1 MVAVFAKRWKG
12 WERALPERVASAC
25 PRRVGAA
32 VLLLWMLACSLPGL
46 ARRNDRTAIPAKPS
60 FQIDL
65 ASAGYLGLSRGA
77 RLSGAVNVS
86 LNFLDAR
93 HVLLTFNPKRLF
105 TRLPECPPSHDDRLM
120 HVAVLEVPGGKVVRQ
135 ADWYLHDAR
144 RYLWELGPGR
154 ILLRR
159 LNRLYEVN
167 ADLEE
172 KLVLDSPQE
181 LLWVSVTPG
190 GKQIITETSV
200 AAASKDSPPKSKV
213 RARLTF
219 LDSRSMAV
227 QRVIESQGAINLQA
241 TESGFSD
248 VRNYGGVWLVRFGPA
263 VRDRVNIT
271 RVKARRPPNIL
282 YSSANTML
290 VGRCSLSGNDY
301 IVSAFT
307 VTGTHLWKQRWSEC
321 RYTPT
326 VAVNEDGSR
335 FAASSLTVLSDS
347 APAPAS
353 ESRPGEDGLEQ
364 TVQVFDTAGGASV
377 LSVRVAPPI
386 LDGVNYALS
395 PDGGQ
400 LAVLQETTL
409 SIYALREMSADE
421 RTKYLAI
428 KDDTPGLFV
437 PPPRANGDSAV
448 ETIEISA
455 ADASGV
461 PDAATPV
468 STPAPAAAN
477 LAKIPA
483 NSIPGPGP
491 SGSPAPVA
499 SAAPLAEGSANSNPP
514 ALTFRTGT
522 QVVALDV
529 VVTDSRGHVVKGL
542 QQSDFSVGE
551 DGKPQVLRH
560 FREYSP
566 EQAPT
571 PPPPPAQAEA
581 EAAKLPPNIF
591 SNYKQPSEPGSVTVV
606 LLDLLNT
613 PMADQAYAQGQLI
626 KFLKTKPQ
634 DAQFALCTLSNKLQ
648 MIQGFTRDERILL
661 ASAHGKKA
669 SFRNKSVLDSDAA
682 PISIEAGRATAKFL
696 PNLDFFV
703 QAIELQQS
711 EARVVDAD
719 RRMMVTVD
727 AFAQLARYLSGI
739 PGRKNLVWLSG
750 SFTLGISPDT
760 SGQDPFIQAR
770 NYGENVKR
778 VSNLFAEAH
787 VAVYPVDVRGLMTDP
802 LFSATSNDTL
812 APISM
817 QGSTPTAPAGRGGSG
832 DFPGAK
838 RNASNAV
845 PIAAMQASADQF
857 GLAQMGEHATMDK
870 LASETGGRA
879 FYNTNGIAKAIDAAN
894 EEGANY
900 YALSYTPANKNYDG
914 AFRKVKVSLAG
925 KKYHLAYRSGYYAV
939 DPHAMARPEK
949 DLASSLAMAAMQQG
963 SPQSRQIVF
972 GAKVVPLGQPRMV
985 RDAPALTAKAAK
997 KKRKGEAAPVE
1008 MQLYS
1013 IDYAVTPAD
1022 LRFNPMPDGTYH
1034 DVINFMATAFDEEG
1048 ALVASQIS
1056 QVAADLKPETFRDIQ
1071 LGGVRVHQEIDVP
1084 LRSVALR
1091 LGVEDVA
1098 DSHIGTLEIPLP
1110 VKAPPD
1116 APAVAR
1122 RSLPPVERD

>member
-1 MVAVFAKRWKG
+1 MVAGLAENWTSGVRTLRDG
-12 WERALPERVASAC
+12 VAGAC
-25 PRRVGAA
+25 PGRLSSRVI
-32 VLLLWMLACSLPGL
+32 LLWLLACSLPGF
-46 ARRNDRTAIPAKPS
+46 ARQNDSASVPTKPNV
-60 FQIDL
+60 QIDL
-65 ASAGYLGLSRGA
+65 AAAEYMGLSRGA
-77 RLSGAVNVS
+77 RLSGAANVS
-86 LNFLDAR
+86 LNFLDAH
-93 HVLLTFNPKRLF
+93 HVLVTFNPKKLF
-105 TRLPECPPSHDDRLM
+105 TRQPDCPPNHDDRLM
-120 HVAVLEVPGGKVVRQ
+120 HVAVLEVPSGRVLKQ

-144 RYLWELGPGR
+144 RYLWELGPGK

-159 LNRLYEVN
+159 LNRLYEIN

-190 GKQIITETSV
+190 GKQIIAETKV
-200 AAASKDSPPKSKV
+200 PANDSPARDKV
-213 RARLTF
+213 RARITF
-219 LDSRSMAV
+219 LDSKSMAV
-227 QRVIESQGAINLQA
+227 QRVMESQGTINLQA
-241 TESGFSD
+241 TDSGFTD

-290 VGRCSLSGNDY
+290 IGRCSLSGDDY

-321 RYTPT
+321 RYTPAI
-326 VAVNEDGSR
+326 AVNEDGSR
-335 FAASSLTVLSDS
+335 FAASSLTVLSD
-347 APAPAS
+347 PAPADGNGP
-353 ESRPGEDGLEQ
+353 EQDGLEQ

-377 LSVRVAPPI
+377 LSVRVAPPV

-395 PDGGQ
+395 PDGAQ
-400 LAVLQETTL
+400 LAVLQATTL
-409 SIYALREMSADE
+409 NIYSLREMSADE

-428 KDDTPGLFV
+428 KDDTPGLYV
-437 PPPRANGDSAV
+437 PPPRANADSAP

-455 ADASGV
+455 ADNSGAPEPATASTQVTATSLAKG
-461 PDAATPV
+461 AATPG
-468 STPAPAAAN
+468 S
-477 LAKIPA
+477 
-483 NSIPGPGP
+483 
-491 SGSPAPVA
+491 SGTHSASVA
-499 SAAPLAEGSANSNPP
+499 SASSLPRTEGGARSDPST
-514 ALTFRTGT
+514 LTFRTGT

-542 QQSDFSVGE
+542 QQSDFSIGE
-551 DGKPQVLRH
+551 DGKAQALRH
-560 FREYSP
+560 FREYSR
-566 EQAPT
+566 EQV
-571 PPPPPAQAEA
+571 PPPPPPPQA

-591 SNYKQPSEPGSVTVV
+591 SNYTQPSEPGSVTVV

-613 PMADQAYAQGQLI
+613 PMADQSYAQAQLI

-648 MIQGFTRDERILL
+648 MIQGFTRDERVLL

-669 SFRNKSVLDSDAA
+669 SFRNKSLLDSDAA
-682 PISIEAGRATAKFL
+682 PISMEAGQATAKFL

-703 QAIELQQS
+703 RAIELQQS
-711 EARVVDAD
+711 EARGLDAD

-770 NYGENVKR
+770 NYSENVKR

-787 VAVYPVDVRGLMTDP
+787 VAVYPVDVRGLVTDP

-812 APISM
+812 APLSM
-817 QGSTPTAPAGRGGSG
+817 QGSTPGGPAGRGGG
-832 DFPGAK
+832 DQFAGGK
-838 RNASNAV
+838 RNASTAV

-870 LASETGGRA
+870 LAAETGGRA

-914 AFRKVKVSLAG
+914 SFRKVKVSLAG

-939 DPHAMARPEK
+939 DPHVMAKPEK
-949 DLASSLAMAAMQQG
+949 DMASSLAMAAMQQG

-972 GAKVVPLGQPRMV
+972 GAKIVPLGQPRMV
-985 RDAPALTAKAAK
+985 KDAPALSAKAAK
-997 KKRKGEAAPVE
+997 KKRKGETAPVA

-1084 LRSVALR
+1084 VKSVALR

>member
-1 MVAVFAKRWKG
+1 MVAGFAKRWKG
-12 WERALPERVASAC
+12 GVRALRDGVAGSC
-25 PRRVGAA
+25 PKR
-32 VLLLWMLACSLPGL
+32 LSSTLILLWVLTCSLPGS
-46 ARRNDRTAIPAKPS
+46 AQQDDSAKPNI
-60 FQIDL
+60 QIDL
-65 ASAGYLGLSRGA
+65 ASAEYLGLSRGA
-77 RLSGAVNVS
+77 RLSGVANVS

-93 HVLLTFNPKRLF
+93 HVLLTFNPKKLF
-105 TRLPECPPSHDDRLM
+105 TRLPDCPPSHDDRLM
-120 HVAVLEVPGGKVVRQ
+120 HVAVLEVPSGKVVKQ

-200 AAASKDSPPKSKV
+200 TAASKDSQSKGKV
-213 RARLTF
+213 RARITF

-227 QRVIESQGAINLQA
+227 QRVIESQGTINLQA
-241 TESGFSD
+241 TESGFTD

-282 YSSANTML
+282 YSSANTIL

-321 RYTPT
+321 RYTPA
-326 VAVNEDGSR
+326 VAVSEDGSR
-335 FAASSLTVLSDS
+335 FAASSLTVLPDS
-347 APAPAS
+347 APAS
-353 ESRPGEDGLEQ
+353 EDRPVEDGLEQ

-377 LSVRVAPPI
+377 LSVRVAPPV
-386 LDGVNYALS
+386 LDGMNYALS

-400 LAVLQETTL
+400 LAVLQATTL
-409 SIYALREMSADE
+409 NIYALREMSADE

-428 KDDTPGLFV
+428 KDDTPGLYV
-437 PPPRANGDSAV
+437 PPPRANGDSAA

-455 ADASGV
+455 AGDSGA
-461 PDAATPV
+461 PDAASPA
-468 STPAPAAAN
+468 STPAPTASG
-477 LAKIPA
+477 LAKTSA
-483 NSIPGPGP
+483 NSFAGPR
-491 SGSPAPVA
+491 SDGSPAA
-499 SAAPLAEGSANSNPP
+499 SAAVATTAPPAEGGANSNPP

-529 VVTDSRGHVVKGL
+529 VVTDSRGHVVKSL
-542 QQSDFSVGE
+542 QQSDFSIGE

-571 PPPPPAQAEA
+571 PSPPPAQTEA

-613 PMADQAYAQGQLI
+613 PMADQAYAQAQLI

-648 MIQGFTRDERILL
+648 MIQGCTRDERTLL

-682 PISIEAGRATAKFL
+682 PISMEAGRATAKFVR
-696 PNLDFFV
+696 NLDFFV
-703 QAIELQQS
+703 EAIELQQS

-770 NYGENVKR
+770 NYSENVKR

-787 VAVYPVDVRGLMTDP
+787 VAVYPVDVRGLVTDP
-802 LFSATSNDTL
+802 LFSAASNDTL
-812 APISM
+812 APVSM
-817 QGSTPTAPAGRGGSG
+817 QGSTPTGPAGGGG
-832 DFPGAK
+832 DFPRAK

-870 LASETGGRA
+870 LAAETGGRA

-914 AFRKVKVSLAG
+914 SFRKVKVSLAG

-939 DPHAMARPEK
+939 DPRAMAKPEK
-949 DLASSLAMAAMQQG
+949 DLASSLCDGCHAAGIASVTTDCVRGKG
-963 SPQSRQIVF
+963 SSARPAQDGEGCARPDCQSRQ
-972 GAKVVPLGQPRMV
+972 
-985 RDAPALTAKAAK
+985 
-997 KKRKGEAAPVE
+997 
-1008 MQLYS
+1008 
-1013 IDYAVTPAD
+1013 
-1022 LRFNPMPDGTYH
+1022 
-1034 DVINFMATAFDEEG
+1034 EET
-1048 ALVASQIS
+1048 
-1056 QVAADLKPETFRDIQ
+1056 E
-1071 LGGVRVHQEIDVP
+1071 
-1084 LRSVALR
+1084 
-1091 LGVEDVA
+1091 
-1098 DSHIGTLEIPLP
+1098 
-1110 VKAPPD
+1110 
-1116 APAVAR
+1116 
-1122 RSLPPVERD
+1122 

>member
-1 MVAVFAKRWKG
+1 VRSLRDGAAGLCPGR
-12 WERALPERVASAC
+12 LSSRVILLCVLAC
-25 PRRVGAA
+25 P
-32 VLLLWMLACSLPGL
+32 LPGF
-46 ARRNDRTAIPAKPS
+46 ARQNDSPAIPAKPS
-60 FQIDL
+60 VQVDL
-65 ASAGYLGLSRGA
+65 APAEYMGLSRGA
-77 RLSGAVNVS
+77 RLSGTANVS
-86 LNFLDAR
+86 LNFLDAQ
-93 HVLLTFNPKRLF
+93 HILLTFNPKKLF
-105 TRLPECPPSHDDRLM
+105 TRQPDCPPSHDDRLL
-120 HVAVLEVPGGKVVRQ
+120 HVAVLEVPSGKVVKQ

-190 GKQIITETSV
+190 GKQIITETRVS
-200 AAASKDSPPKSKV
+200 AASNDNRSRDKV
-213 RARLTF
+213 RARITF
-219 LDSRSMAV
+219 LDSKSMTV
-227 QRVIESQGAINLQA
+227 QRVIESQGTINLQA
-241 TESGFSD
+241 TESGFTD

-282 YSSANTML
+282 YSSANTIL
-290 VGRCSLSGNDY
+290 VGRCSLAGNDY

-321 RYTPT
+321 RYTP
-326 VAVNEDGSR
+326 AVTASGDGSR
-335 FAASSLTVLSDS
+335 FAASSLTVLSEAVS
-347 APAPAS
+347 AGGNGP
-353 ESRPGEDGLEQ
+353 EQDGLQQ
-364 TVQVFDTAGGASV
+364 TVQVFDTASGGSV
-377 LSVRVAPPI
+377 LSAGVSPPV

-400 LAVLQETTL
+400 LAVLQATTL
-409 SIYALREMSADE
+409 DIYSLPEMSADE
-421 RTKYLAI
+421 RTKYLAV
-428 KDDTPGLFV
+428 KNDTSGLYV
-437 PPPRANGDSAV
+437 PPSRTNRDSAP

-455 ADASGV
+455 ADDSGGPEPARPASTG
-461 PDAATPV
+461 P
-468 STPAPAAAN
+468 PAPGD
-477 LAKIPA
+477 LAKTSVSPL
-483 NSIPGPGP
+483 P
-491 SGSPAPVA
+491 SPPSAGTPSA
-499 SAAPLAEGSANSNPP
+499 SAAAASAMPRAEGSTNPDP
-514 ALTFRTGT
+514 PTLTFRTGT

-542 QQSDFSVGE
+542 QQSDFSIGE
-551 DGKPQVLRH
+551 DGKPQLLRH

-566 EQAPT
+566 GQA
-571 PPPPPAQAEA
+571 PPPPPPQAQA

-591 SNYKQPSEPGSVTVV
+591 SNYTQPSEPGSVTVV

-613 PMADQAYAQGQLI
+613 PMADQSYAQAQLI

-648 MIQGFTRDERILL
+648 MIQGFTRDEHILL
-661 ASAHGKKA
+661 ASAHSKKA
-669 SFRNKSVLDSDAA
+669 SFRNKSLLDSDAA
-682 PISIEAGRATAKFL
+682 PISMEAGQATAKFL

-703 QAIELQQS
+703 EAIELQQS
-711 EARVVDAD
+711 EARVLDAD

-770 NYGENVKR
+770 NYSENVKR

-787 VAVYPVDVRGLMTDP
+787 VAVYPVDVRGLVTDP
-802 LFSATSNDTL
+802 LFSASSNDTL
-812 APISM
+812 APLSM
-817 QGSTPTAPAGRGGSG
+817 QESTPTGPAGGGGG
-832 DFPGAK
+832 DEFPRAK
-838 RNASNAV
+838 RNASTAV
-845 PIAAMQASADQF
+845 PIAAMQASANQF
-857 GLAQMGEHATMDK
+857 GLSQMGEHATMDK
-870 LASETGGRA
+870 LAAETGGRA

-894 EEGANY
+894 QEGANY

-914 AFRKVKVSLAG
+914 SFRKVKVTLAG
-925 KKYHLAYRSGYYAV
+925 KKYHLAYRGGYYAV
-939 DPHAMARPEK
+939 DPHAMAKPEK

-972 GAKVVPLGQPRMV
+972 GAKVIPLGQPRMM
-985 RDAPALTAKAAK
+985 RDAPALSAKSSK
-997 KKRKGEAAPVE
+997 KKRKGETAPVE

-1022 LRFNPMPDGTYH
+1022 LRFNAMPDGTYH

-1056 QVAADLKPETFRDIQ
+1056 QISADLKPETFRDIQ

-1084 LRSVALR
+1084 AKSVALR

-1122 RSLPPVERD
+1122 RSMPPVERD

>member
-1 MVAVFAKRWKG
+1 MSAGFANRWRGGVRSLPDGVAGV
-12 WERALPERVASAC
+12 C
-25 PRRVGAA
+25 PGRLGSVI
-32 VLLLWMLACSLPGL
+32 LLGVLACSLPGF
-46 ARRNDRTAIPAKPS
+46 ARQNDIPAIPAKPS
-60 FQIDL
+60 VQVDL
-65 ASAGYLGLSRGA
+65 APAEYMGLSRGA
-77 RLSGAVNVS
+77 RLSGAANVS

-93 HVLLTFNPKRLF
+93 HVLLTFNPKKLF
-105 TRLPECPPSHDDRLM
+105 TRQPDCPPSHDDRLM
-120 HVAVLEVPGGKVVRQ
+120 HVAVLEVPSGKVVKQ

-144 RYLWELGPGR
+144 RYLWALGPGR

-167 ADLEE
+167 AELEE
-172 KLVLDSPQE
+172 KLVLDSPQD

-190 GKQIITETSV
+190 GKQIITETKVS
-200 AAASKDSPPKSKV
+200 ANDNQARDKV
-213 RARLTF
+213 RARITF
-219 LDSRSMAV
+219 LDSTSMAV
-227 QRVIESQGAINLQA
+227 QRVMESQGTINLQA
-241 TESGFSD
+241 TNSGFSD

-321 RYTPT
+321 RYTPA
-326 VAVNEDGSR
+326 VAMSEDGSR
-335 FAASSLTVLSDS
+335 FAASSLTVLSDA
-347 APAPAS
+347 APAGGNGP
-353 ESRPGEDGLEQ
+353 EQDGLEQ
-364 TVQVFDTAGGASV
+364 TVQVFDTAGGSSV
-377 LSVRVAPPI
+377 LSVQVSPPV

-400 LAVLQETTL
+400 LAVLQASTL
-409 SIYALREMSADE
+409 NIYFLREMSADE

-428 KDDTPGLFV
+428 KDDTPGLYV
-437 PPPRANGDSAV
+437 PPPRANGDSAP

-455 ADASGV
+455 ADNSGAPDPATPASTPPAATSLAKAAASPGSAGTPSPSAAAASGV
-461 PDAATPV
+461 PRTEGG
-468 STPAPAAAN
+468 
-477 LAKIPA
+477 AK
-483 NSIPGPGP
+483 SD
-491 SGSPAPVA
+491 
-499 SAAPLAEGSANSNPP
+499 PP

-542 QQSDFSVGE
+542 QQSEFSIGE

-560 FREYSP
+560 FREYSQV
-566 EQAPT
+566 QAPS
-571 PPPPPAQAEA
+571 PPPPQAQT
-581 EAAKLPPNIF
+581 EAAKLLPNIF
-591 SNYKQPSEPGSVTVV
+591 SNYTQPSEPGSVTVV

-613 PMADQAYAQGQLI
+613 PMADQSYAQAQLI

-648 MIQGFTRDERILL
+648 IIQGFTRDESVLL

-669 SFRNKSVLDSDAA
+669 SFRNKSLLDSDAA
-682 PISIEAGRATAKFL
+682 PISIEAGRATAKFA

-770 NYGENVKR
+770 NYSENVKR

-787 VAVYPVDVRGLMTDP
+787 VAVYPVDVRGLVTDP

-812 APISM
+812 APLSM
-817 QGSTPTAPAGRGGSG
+817 QGSTPGGPAGRGGG
-832 DFPGAK
+832 DQFAGGK
-838 RNASNAV
+838 RNASTAV

-914 AFRKVKVSLAG
+914 SFRKVKVSLAG

-939 DPHAMARPEK
+939 DPHAMAKPEK
-949 DLASSLAMAAMQQG
+949 DMASSLAMAAMQQG

-985 RDAPALTAKAAK
+985 KDAPALSAKAAK
-997 KKRKGEAAPVE
+997 KKRKGETEPVA

-1048 ALVASQIS
+1048 TLVASQIS
-1056 QVAADLKPETFRDIQ
+1056 QVSADLKPETFRDIQ

-1084 LRSVALR
+1084 VKSVALR

-1110 VKAPPD
+1110 LKALPD

>member
-1 MVAVFAKRWKG
+1 MIAGLVNRWGAVV
-12 WERALPERVASAC
+12 RALPDWISGLCPGRTQASAI
-25 PRRVGAA
+25 
-32 VLLLWMLACSLPGL
+32 LLWGVACALPGL
-46 ARRNDRTAIPAKPS
+46 AQPNDSASISTKPNV
-60 FQIDL
+60 QIDL
-65 ASAGYLGLSRGA
+65 APAAYMGLSRGA
-77 RLSGAVNVS
+77 RLSGTPNVS

-93 HVLLTFNPKRLF
+93 HILLTFNPKKLF
-105 TRLPECPPSHDDRLM
+105 TRLPDCPPTHDDRLM
-120 HVAVLEVPGGKVVRQ
+120 HVAVLEVPSGKVVKQ
-135 ADWYLHDAR
+135 ADWYLHDTR
-144 RYLWELGPGR
+144 RYLWELGQGR

-190 GKQIITETSV
+190 GKQIITETRVPS
-200 AAASKDSPPKSKV
+200 ASKDGSSKEKV
-213 RARLTF
+213 RARITF
-219 LDSRSMAV
+219 LDSKSMAV
-227 QRVIESQGAINLQA
+227 QRVIESQGTINLQA

-248 VRNYGGVWLVRFGPA
+248 VRNFGGVWLVRFGPA

-290 VGRCSLSGNDY
+290 VGRCALSGNDY

-321 RYTPT
+321 RYTPVVT
-326 VAVNEDGSR
+326 ASADGSR
-335 FAASSLTVLSDS
+335 FAASSLTVLSDA
-347 APAPAS
+347 APAGGDGP
-353 ESRPGEDGLEQ
+353 EQDGLEQ
-364 TVQVFDTAGGASV
+364 TVQVFDTAGGGSA
-377 LSVRVAPPI
+377 LSVRVAPPVV
-386 LDGVNYALS
+386 DGVNYALS
-395 PDGGQ
+395 PDGTQ
-400 LAVLQETTL
+400 LAVLQATTL
-409 SIYALREMSADE
+409 SIFSLPEMSADE

-428 KDDTPGLFV
+428 KDDASGLYV
-437 PPPRANGDSAV
+437 PPPRSNGDSAP

-455 ADASGV
+455 AGDSSEPEQAS
-461 PDAATPV
+461 PA
-468 STPAPAAAN
+468 STPPPASADLAKVASPRSAGTPAAPAEAAS
-477 LAKIPA
+477 AVPRPEGGA
-483 NSIPGPGP
+483 NS
-491 SGSPAPVA
+491 SPPT
-499 SAAPLAEGSANSNPP
+499 
-514 ALTFRTGT
+514 LTFRTGT

-542 QQSDFSVGE
+542 QQSDFIIGE

-566 EQAPT
+566 EQAP
-571 PPPPPAQAEA
+571 PPPQAQA

-591 SNYKQPSEPGSVTVV
+591 SNYTQPSEPGSVTVV

-613 PMADQAYAQGQLI
+613 PMADQTYAQAQLI

-661 ASAHGKKA
+661 ASAHSKKA

-682 PISIEAGRATAKFL
+682 PISIEAGRATAKFV

-770 NYGENVKR
+770 NYSENVKR

-787 VAVYPVDVRGLMTDP
+787 VAVYPVDVRGLVTDP

-812 APISM
+812 APLSM
-817 QGSTPTAPAGRGGSG
+817 QGSTPTAPAGRGGGG
-832 DFPGAK
+832 DFALGK

-870 LASETGGRA
+870 LAAETGGRA

-914 AFRKVKVSLAG
+914 SFRKVKVSLAG
-925 KKYHLAYRSGYYAV
+925 KKFHLAYRSGYYAV
-939 DPHAMARPEK
+939 DPHAMAKPEK

-985 RDAPALTAKAAK
+985 KDAPALSAKAAK
-997 KKRKGEAAPVE
+997 KKRKGETEPVA
-1008 MQLYS
+1008 MQLYA

-1034 DVINFMATAFDEEG
+1034 DVINFMATAFDGEG

-1084 LRSVALR
+1084 LKSVALR

-1110 VKAPPD
+1110 VQAPPD

-1122 RSLPPVERD
+1122 RSMPLVERD

>member
-1 MVAVFAKRWKG
+1 MVTGFANRCRR
-12 WERALPERVASAC
+12 EVRARLDWVAGSC
-25 PRRVGAA
+25 PGRLCAWA
-32 VLLLWMLACSLPGL
+32 ILLWLLACSLPGF
-46 ARRNDRTAIPAKPS
+46 AQQNDSDISTKPDV
-60 FQIDL
+60 QIDL
-65 ASAGYLGLSRGA
+65 AAAEYLGLSRGA
-77 RLSGAVNVS
+77 RLSGTPNVS

-93 HVLLTFNPKRLF
+93 HILLTFNPKKLF
-105 TRLPECPPSHDDRLM
+105 TRQPDCPPTHDDRLM
-120 HVAVLEVPGGKVVRQ
+120 HVAVLEVPSGKVVRQ
-135 ADWYLHDAR
+135 AEWYLHDTR
-144 RYLWELGPGR
+144 RYLWELGQGR

-172 KLVLDSPQE
+172 KLLLDSPQE
-181 LLWVSVTPG
+181 LLWVTVTPG
-190 GKQIITETSV
+190 GKQIITETKGP
-200 AAASKDSPPKSKV
+200 AASKDSQSRDKV
-213 RARLTF
+213 RARISF
-219 LDSRSMAV
+219 LDSTSMSV
-227 QRVIESQGAINLQA
+227 QRVIDSQGTINLQA

-263 VRDRVNIT
+263 VRDRVSIT
-271 RVKARRPPNIL
+271 RVRARRPPNIL

-290 VGRCSLSGNDY
+290 VGRCALSGNDY

-321 RYTPT
+321 RYTP
-326 VAVNEDGSR
+326 AVSDSADGSR
-335 FAASSLTVLSDS
+335 FAASSLTVLSDA
-347 APAPAS
+347 APAGGDGP
-353 ESRPGEDGLEQ
+353 EQDGLEQ
-364 TVQVFDTAGGASV
+364 TVQVFDTAGGSSV
-377 LSVRVAPPI
+377 LSVRVAPPV

-395 PDGGQ
+395 PDGRQ
-400 LAVLQETTL
+400 LAVLQAATL
-409 SIYALREMSADE
+409 NIYFLREMSADE
-421 RTKYLAI
+421 RTKHLAI
-428 KDDTPGLFV
+428 KDDTPGLYL
-437 PPPRANGDSAV
+437 PPPRNNGEPAP

-455 ADASGV
+455 AGDSGV
-461 PDAATPV
+461 PEPA
-468 STPAPAAAN
+468 STASTSPPAAAD
-477 LAKIPA
+477 LTKAAALRSTAAFATPA
-483 NSIPGPGP
+483 AGASAVPRAEGGAS
-491 SGSPAPVA
+491 SGSPT
-499 SAAPLAEGSANSNPP
+499 
-514 ALTFRTGT
+514 LTFRTGT

-542 QQSDFSVGE
+542 QQGDFTIGE
-551 DGKPQVLRH
+551 DGKAQALRH
-560 FREYSP
+560 FREYSR
-566 EQAPT
+566 EQA
-571 PPPPPAQAEA
+571 PPPPPPQT
-581 EAAKLPPNIF
+581 EAAKLSPNVF
-591 SNYKQPSEPGSVTVV
+591 SNYTQPSEPGSVTVV

-613 PMADQAYAQGQLI
+613 PMADQTYAQGQLI
-626 KFLKTKPQ
+626 KFLKTKPA

-648 MIQGFTRDERILL
+648 MIQGFTSDERILL
-661 ASAHGKKA
+661 PSAHSKKA

-682 PISIEAGRATAKFL
+682 PISMEAGQATAKFV

-770 NYGENVKR
+770 NYSDNVKR

-787 VAVYPVDVRGLMTDP
+787 VAVYPVDVRGLVTDP

-812 APISM
+812 APLSM
-817 QGSTPTAPAGRGGSG
+817 QGSTPTGPAGRGGGG
-832 DFPGAK
+832 DFALGK

-870 LASETGGRA
+870 LAAETGGRA

-914 AFRKVKVSLAG
+914 SFRKVKVSLAG
-925 KKYHLAYRSGYYAV
+925 TKYHMAYRSGYYAV
-939 DPHAMARPEK
+939 DPRAMAKPEK

-972 GAKVVPLGQPRMV
+972 GAKVIPLGKPRMV
-985 RDAPALTAKAAK
+985 KDAPALSDKAAK
-997 KKRKGEAAPVE
+997 KKRKGETEPVA
-1008 MQLYS
+1008 MQLYA

-1034 DVINFMATAFDEEG
+1034 DVINFMATAFDDEG
-1048 ALVASQIS
+1048 VLVASQIS

-1084 LRSVALR
+1084 LKSVALR

-1110 VKAPPD
+1110 VEAPLD

>member
-1 MVAVFAKRWKG
+1 MVAGIANRRRRGV
-12 WERALPERVASAC
+12 RARLDWVAGSYPDRFCA
-25 PRRVGAA
+25 GAI
-32 VLLLWMLACSLPGL
+32 LLWVLACSLPGF
-46 ARRNDRTAIPAKPS
+46 AQPNDGASIFTKPNAL
-60 FQIDL
+60 IDL
-65 ASAGYLGLSRGA
+65 APAEYLGLSRGA
-77 RLSGAVNVS
+77 RLSGTPNVS

-93 HVLLTFNPKRLF
+93 HVLLTFNPKKLF
-105 TRLPECPPSHDDRLM
+105 TRQPDCPPTHNDRLM
-120 HVAVLEVPGGKVVRQ
+120 HVAVLEVPSGRVVRQ
-135 ADWYLHDAR
+135 ADWYLHDTR
-144 RYLWELGPGR
+144 RYLWEMGQGR

-181 LLWVSVTPG
+181 LLWVTVTPG
-190 GKQIITETSV
+190 GKQIITETKMP
-200 AAASKDSPPKSKV
+200 AAPKDKQSRDKV
-213 RARLTF
+213 RARIAF
-219 LDSRSMAV
+219 LDAKSMAV
-227 QRVIESQGAINLQA
+227 QRVIESQGTINLQA
-241 TESGFSD
+241 TESGFTD
-248 VRNYGGVWLVRFGPA
+248 VRNYGGVWLVRFGPE

-290 VGRCSLSGNDY
+290 VGRCALSGNDY

-307 VTGTHLWKQRWSEC
+307 VTGTHLWKQRWNEC
-321 RYTPT
+321 RYTP
-326 VAVNEDGSR
+326 AVSASGDGSR
-335 FAASSLTVLSDS
+335 FAASSLTVLSDA
-347 APAPAS
+347 APA
-353 ESRPGEDGLEQ
+353 GGDGPEQDGVEQ
-364 TVQVFDTAGGASV
+364 TVQVFDTAGGSSV
-377 LSVRVAPPI
+377 LSVQVAPPVV
-386 LDGVNYALS
+386 DGVNYALS
-395 PDGGQ
+395 PDGRQ
-400 LAVLQETTL
+400 LAVLQATTL
-409 SIYALREMSADE
+409 SIYSLREMSADE

-428 KDDTPGLFV
+428 KDDTPGLYV
-437 PPPRANGDSAV
+437 PPPRSNGDPAP

-455 ADASGV
+455 AGDSGV
-461 PDAATPV
+461 PEPASPV
-468 STPAPAAAN
+468 STSPHAATDLTKAAA
-477 LAKIPA
+477 
-483 NSIPGPGP
+483 SPGPT
-491 SGSPAPVA
+491 GSPVA
-499 SAAPLAEGSANSNPP
+499 SAAAAGAVPPPETGTNSNPP
-514 ALTFRTGT
+514 TLTFRTGT

-529 VVTDSRGHVVKGL
+529 VVTDARGHVVKSL
-542 QQSDFSVGE
+542 QQSDFSISE
-551 DGKPQVLRH
+551 DGKAQALRH
-560 FREYSP
+560 FREYSR
-566 EQAPT
+566 EQAPA
-571 PPPPPAQAEA
+571 PPLPQA

-591 SNYKQPSEPGSVTVV
+591 SNYTQPSEPGSVTVV

-613 PMADQAYAQGQLI
+613 PMADQTYTQSQLI
-626 KFLKTKPQ
+626 KFLKNKPQ

-648 MIQGFTRDERILL
+648 MIQGFTSDEHILL
-661 ASAHGKKA
+661 ASARGKKA
-669 SFRNKSVLDSDAA
+669 SFRNKSVPDSDAA
-682 PISIEAGRATAKFL
+682 PISMEAGQATAKFV

-770 NYGENVKR
+770 NYSENVKR

-787 VAVYPVDVRGLMTDP
+787 VAVYPVDVRGLVTDP
-802 LFSATSNDTL
+802 LFSAASNDTL
-812 APISM
+812 APLSM
-817 QGSTPTAPAGRGGSG
+817 QASTPGGPAGRGGGG
-832 DFPGAK
+832 DFALGK

-870 LASETGGRA
+870 LAAETGGRA

-914 AFRKVKVSLAG
+914 SFRKVKVLLAG
-925 KKYHLAYRSGYYAV
+925 KKYDLAYRSGYYAV
-939 DPHAMARPEK
+939 DPHAMAKPEK

-972 GAKVVPLGQPRMV
+972 GAKVIPLGKPRMV
-985 RDAPALTAKAAK
+985 KDAPALSAK
-997 KKRKGEAAPVE
+997 KKRKGEAGPVA

-1022 LRFNPMPDGTYH
+1022 LHFNPMPDGTYH
-1034 DVINFMATAFDEEG
+1034 DVINFMATAFDDEG

-1084 LRSVALR
+1084 LKSVALR

-1110 VKAPPD
+1110 VAAPPD

-1122 RSLPPVERD
+1122 RSMPPVERD

>member
-1 MVAVFAKRWKG
+1 MP
-12 WERALPERVASAC
+12 RAE
-25 PRRVGAA
+25 
-32 VLLLWMLACSLPGL
+32 
-46 ARRNDRTAIPAKPS
+46 
-60 FQIDL
+60 
-65 ASAGYLGLSRGA
+65 
-77 RLSGAVNVS
+77 
-86 LNFLDAR
+86 
-93 HVLLTFNPKRLF
+93 
-105 TRLPECPPSHDDRLM
+105 
-120 HVAVLEVPGGKVVRQ
+120 
-135 ADWYLHDAR
+135 
-144 RYLWELGPGR
+144 
-154 ILLRR
+154 
-159 LNRLYEVN
+159 
-167 ADLEE
+167 
-172 KLVLDSPQE
+172 
-181 LLWVSVTPG
+181 
-190 GKQIITETSV
+190 
-200 AAASKDSPPKSKV
+200 
-213 RARLTF
+213 
-219 LDSRSMAV
+219 
-227 QRVIESQGAINLQA
+227 
-241 TESGFSD
+241 
-248 VRNYGGVWLVRFGPA
+248 
-263 VRDRVNIT
+263 
-271 RVKARRPPNIL
+271 
-282 YSSANTML
+282 
-290 VGRCSLSGNDY
+290 
-301 IVSAFT
+301 
-307 VTGTHLWKQRWSEC
+307 
-321 RYTPT
+321 
-326 VAVNEDGSR
+326 
-335 FAASSLTVLSDS
+335 
-347 APAPAS
+347 
-353 ESRPGEDGLEQ
+353 
-364 TVQVFDTAGGASV
+364 GGAKSD
-377 LSVRVAPPI
+377 PP
-386 LDGVNYALS
+386 
-395 PDGGQ
+395 
-400 LAVLQETTL
+400 T
-409 SIYALREMSADE
+409 
-421 RTKYLAI
+421 
-428 KDDTPGLFV
+428 
-437 PPPRANGDSAV
+437 
-448 ETIEISA
+448 
-455 ADASGV
+455 
-461 PDAATPV
+461 
-468 STPAPAAAN
+468 
-477 LAKIPA
+477 
-483 NSIPGPGP
+483 
-491 SGSPAPVA
+491 
-499 SAAPLAEGSANSNPP
+499 
-514 ALTFRTGT
+514 LTFRTGT

-542 QQSDFSVGE
+542 QQSEFSIGE
-551 DGKPQVLRH
+551 DGKPQELRH

-566 EQAPT
+566 GQAT
-571 PPPPPAQAEA
+571 PPPPPQGQT

-613 PMADQAYAQGQLI
+613 PMADQSYAQAQLI

-648 MIQGFTRDERILL
+648 MIQGFTRDESVLL
-661 ASAHGKKA
+661 ASARGKKA
-669 SFRNKSVLDSDAA
+669 SFRNKSLLDSDAA
-682 PISIEAGRATAKFL
+682 PISMEAGRATAKFL

-770 NYGENVKR
+770 NYSENVKR

-787 VAVYPVDVRGLMTDP
+787 VAVYPVDVRGLVTDP

-812 APISM
+812 APLSM
-817 QGSTPTAPAGRGGSG
+817 QASTPSGPAGRGGG
-832 DFPGAK
+832 DQFAGGK
-838 RNASNAV
+838 RNASTAI

-870 LASETGGRA
+870 LAAETGGRA

-914 AFRKVKVSLAG
+914 SFRKVKVTLAG

-939 DPHAMARPEK
+939 DPHAMAKPEK

-972 GAKVVPLGQPRMV
+972 GAKVVPVGQPRMV
-985 RDAPALTAKAAK
+985 KDAPALSAKAAK
-997 KKRKGEAAPVE
+997 KKRKGETAPVA

-1056 QVAADLKPETFRDIQ
+1056 QVAANLKPETFRDIQ

-1084 LRSVALR
+1084 VESVALR

-1110 VKAPPD
+1110 VRASPD

>member
-1 MVAVFAKRWKG
+1 MVAGFAEWWRG
-12 WERALPERVASAC
+12 GAIALLDWVAGVC
-25 PRRVGAA
+25 PRRSSTGVI
-32 VLLLWMLACSLPGL
+32 LLWMLACSLPGL
-46 ARRNDRTAIPAKPS
+46 ARKNDSASVTTKPS

-65 ASAGYLGLSRGA
+65 APAEYLGLSRGA
-77 RLSGAVNVS
+77 RLSGADNVS

-93 HVLLTFNPKRLF
+93 HVLLTFNPKKLF
-105 TRLPECPPSHDDRLM
+105 TRLPDCPPSHDDRLM
-120 HVAVLEVPGGKVVRQ
+120 HVAVLEVPSGKVVKQ

-200 AAASKDSPPKSKV
+200 TAASKDGQSKGKV
-213 RARLTF
+213 RARITF

-227 QRVIESQGAINLQA
+227 QRVIESQGTINLQA
-241 TESGFSD
+241 TDSGFSD

-271 RVKARRPPNIL
+271 RVRARRPPNIL

-321 RYTPT
+321 RYTPA
-326 VAVNEDGSR
+326 VAVSEDGSR
-335 FAASSLTVLSDS
+335 FAASSLTILPDS
-347 APAPAS
+347 APAS
-353 ESRPGEDGLEQ
+353 EDRTVEDGLEQ

-377 LSVRVAPPI
+377 LSVRVAPPV

-400 LAVLQETTL
+400 LAVLQATTL

-428 KDDTPGLFV
+428 KDDTPGLYV
-437 PPPRANGDSAV
+437 PPPRANGDSAA

-455 ADASGV
+455 ADDSGA
-461 PDAATPV
+461 PDAASPA
-468 STPAPAAAN
+468 STPAPAAAD
-477 LAKIPA
+477 LARTPV
-483 NSIPGPGP
+483 SSLPRPRP
-491 SGSPAPVA
+491 SGSPAV
-499 SAAPLAEGSANSNPP
+499 SAAASTAPPAEGGANSSPP

-542 QQSDFSVGE
+542 QQSDFSIGE

-613 PMADQAYAQGQLI
+613 PMADQAYAQTQLI

-669 SFRNKSVLDSDAA
+669 SFRNKSLLDSDAA
-682 PISIEAGRATAKFL
+682 PISMEAGRATAKFL

-770 NYGENVKR
+770 NYSENVKR

-787 VAVYPVDVRGLMTDP
+787 VAVYPVDVRGLVDP

-812 APISM
+812 APVSM
-817 QGSTPTAPAGRGGSG
+817 QASTPTGPAGGGGSG

-870 LASETGGRA
+870 LAAETGGRA
-879 FYNTNGIAKAIDAAN
+879 FYNTNGITKAIDAAN

-914 AFRKVKVSLAG
+914 SFRKVKVSLAG
-925 KKYHLAYRSGYYAV
+925 KKYRLAYRSGYYAV
-939 DPHAMARPEK
+939 DPHAMAKPEK

-985 RDAPALTAKAAK
+985 KDAPALSAKAAK
-997 KKRKGEAAPVE
+997 KKRKGETAPVE

-1022 LRFNPMPDGTYH
+1022 LRFNPMPDGIYH

-1084 LRSVALR
+1084 LKSIALR

-1116 APAVAR
+1116 APAVALR
-1122 RSLPPVERD
+1122 GLPPVERD

>member
-1 MVAVFAKRWKG
+1 MPRTDGRAK
-12 WERALPERVASAC
+12 S
-25 PRRVGAA
+25 
-32 VLLLWMLACSLPGL
+32 
-46 ARRNDRTAIPAKPS
+46 D
-60 FQIDL
+60 
-65 ASAGYLGLSRGA
+65 
-77 RLSGAVNVS
+77 
-86 LNFLDAR
+86 
-93 HVLLTFNPKRLF
+93 
-105 TRLPECPPSHDDRLM
+105 PP
-120 HVAVLEVPGGKVVRQ
+120 
-135 ADWYLHDAR
+135 
-144 RYLWELGPGR
+144 
-154 ILLRR
+154 
-159 LNRLYEVN
+159 
-167 ADLEE
+167 
-172 KLVLDSPQE
+172 
-181 LLWVSVTPG
+181 T
-190 GKQIITETSV
+190 
-200 AAASKDSPPKSKV
+200 
-213 RARLTF
+213 
-219 LDSRSMAV
+219 
-227 QRVIESQGAINLQA
+227 
-241 TESGFSD
+241 
-248 VRNYGGVWLVRFGPA
+248 
-263 VRDRVNIT
+263 
-271 RVKARRPPNIL
+271 
-282 YSSANTML
+282 
-290 VGRCSLSGNDY
+290 
-301 IVSAFT
+301 
-307 VTGTHLWKQRWSEC
+307 
-321 RYTPT
+321 
-326 VAVNEDGSR
+326 
-335 FAASSLTVLSDS
+335 
-347 APAPAS
+347 
-353 ESRPGEDGLEQ
+353 
-364 TVQVFDTAGGASV
+364 
-377 LSVRVAPPI
+377 
-386 LDGVNYALS
+386 
-395 PDGGQ
+395 
-400 LAVLQETTL
+400 
-409 SIYALREMSADE
+409 
-421 RTKYLAI
+421 
-428 KDDTPGLFV
+428 
-437 PPPRANGDSAV
+437 
-448 ETIEISA
+448 
-455 ADASGV
+455 
-461 PDAATPV
+461 
-468 STPAPAAAN
+468 
-477 LAKIPA
+477 
-483 NSIPGPGP
+483 
-491 SGSPAPVA
+491 
-499 SAAPLAEGSANSNPP
+499 
-514 ALTFRTGT
+514 LTFRTGT

-542 QQSDFSVGE
+542 QQSDFSIGE
-551 DGKPQVLRH
+551 DGKPQALRH
-560 FREYSP
+560 FREYSR
-566 EQAPT
+566 EQV
-571 PPPPPAQAEA
+571 PPPPPPQA
-581 EAAKLPPNIF
+581 EAAKLPPNVF
-591 SNYKQPSEPGSVTVV
+591 SNYTQPSEPGSVTVV

-613 PMADQAYAQGQLI
+613 PMADQSYAQAQLI

-648 MIQGFTRDERILL
+648 MIQGFTRDERVLL

-669 SFRNKSVLDSDAA
+669 SFRNKSLLDSDAA
-682 PISIEAGRATAKFL
+682 PISIEAGRATAQFV

-770 NYGENVKR
+770 NYSENVKR

-787 VAVYPVDVRGLMTDP
+787 VAVYPVDVRGLVTDP

-812 APISM
+812 APLSM
-817 QGSTPTAPAGRGGSG
+817 QGSTPGGPAGRGGG
-832 DFPGAK
+832 DQFAGGK
-838 RNASNAV
+838 RNASTAV

-870 LASETGGRA
+870 LAAETGGRA

-894 EEGANY
+894 EQGANY

-914 AFRKVKVSLAG
+914 SFRKVKVSLAG

-939 DPHAMARPEK
+939 DPHAMAKPEK

-985 RDAPALTAKAAK
+985 KDAPALSAKAKK
-997 KKRKGEAAPVE
+997 KKRKGETEPVA

-1034 DVINFMATAFDEEG
+1034 DVINFMATAFDGEG

-1084 LRSVALR
+1084 VKSVALR

>member
-1 MVAVFAKRWKG
+1 MVAGFVKVWRG
-12 WERALPERVASAC
+12 G
-25 PRRVGAA
+25 VGA
-32 VLLLWMLACSLPGL
+32 LLRGAAGSCRGRNIAKVILLSIVACSLPGL
-46 ARRNDRTAIPAKPS
+46 AQQNDSASISARPG
-60 FQIDL
+60 FQVDL
-65 ASAGYLGLSRGA
+65 APVEYLGLSRGA
-77 RLSGAVNVS
+77 RLSGTANVS
-86 LNFLDAR
+86 LNFLDSR
-93 HVLLTFNPKRLF
+93 HVLLTFNPKKLF
-105 TRLPECPPSHDDRLM
+105 TRQPDCPPSHDDRLM
-120 HVAVLEVPGGKVVRQ
+120 HVAVLEVPSGRVIKQ

-167 ADLEE
+167 GDLEE

-190 GKQIITETSV
+190 GKQIITETKVS
-200 AAASKDSPPKSKV
+200 APTSDSRGRDKV
-213 RARLTF
+213 RARITF
-219 LDSRSMAV
+219 LDSKSMGV
-227 QRVIESQGAINLQA
+227 QRVIESQGTINLQA
-241 TESGFSD
+241 TESGFTD
-248 VRNYGGVWLVRFGPA
+248 VRNYGGVWLVRFGPG
-263 VRDRVNIT
+263 VRNRVNIT

-290 VGRCSLSGNDY
+290 VGRCALSGNDY

-307 VTGTHLWKQRWSEC
+307 LAGTHLWKQRWSEC
-321 RYTPT
+321 RYTP
-326 VAVNEDGSR
+326 AVNASGDGSR
-335 FAASSLTVLSDS
+335 FAASSLTVLPD
-347 APAPAS
+347 ATAAS
-353 ESRPGEDGLEQ
+353 GDGPEQDGLEQ
-364 TVQVFDTAGGASV
+364 TVQVFDTAGGSSV
-377 LSVRVAPPI
+377 LSVRVSPPV
-386 LDGVNYALS
+386 LDGMNYALS

-400 LAVLQETTL
+400 LAVLQATTL
-409 SIYALREMSADE
+409 NIYSLREMSADE

-428 KDDTPGLFV
+428 KDDTAGLYL
-437 PPPRANGDSAV
+437 PPPRANGDSGP

-455 ADASGV
+455 ADDSGV
-461 PDAATPV
+461 PEPAPPA
-468 STPAPAAAN
+468 STPAATTT
-477 LAKIPA
+477 LAKA
-483 NSIPGPGP
+483 AVAPGSTGT
-491 SGSPAPVA
+491 SSA
-499 SAAPLAEGSANSNPP
+499 SAPAVNPVPRAESSANSDAPT
-514 ALTFRTGT
+514 LTFRTGT

-542 QQSDFSVGE
+542 QQGDFNIGE
-551 DGKPQVLRH
+551 DGKPQALRH

-566 EQAPT
+566 GQAQPT
-571 PPPPPAQAEA
+571 PPPQAPTEGTT
-581 EAAKLPPNIF
+581 LPPNIF
-591 SNYKQPSEPGSVTVV
+591 SNYTQPSEPGSVTVV

-613 PMADQAYAQGQLI
+613 PMADQSYAQAQLI

-648 MIQGFTRDERILL
+648 MIQGFTRDERVLL
-661 ASAHGKKA
+661 ASANNKKA
-669 SFRNKSVLDSDAA
+669 SFRNKSLLDSDAA
-682 PISIEAGRATAKFL
+682 PISMEAGQASAKFL

-711 EARVVDAD
+711 EARGLDAD

-770 NYGENVKR
+770 NYSENLKR

-787 VAVYPVDVRGLMTDP
+787 VAVYPVDVRGLVTDP

-812 APISM
+812 APLSM
-817 QGSTPTAPAGRGGSG
+817 QGSTPTGPAGRGGG
-832 DFPGAK
+832 DEFAGGK
-838 RNASNAV
+838 RNASTAV
-845 PIAAMQASADQF
+845 PIAAMQASANQF
-857 GLAQMGEHATMDK
+857 GLSQTGEHATMDK
-870 LASETGGRA
+870 LAAETGGRA

-900 YALSYTPANKNYDG
+900 YALSYTPVNRNYDG
-914 AFRKVKVSLAG
+914 SFRKVKVTLAG

-939 DPHAMARPEK
+939 DPHALAKPEK

-985 RDAPALTAKAAK
+985 KDAPALGAKAAK

-1008 MQLYS
+1008 MQIYS

-1084 LRSVALR
+1084 LKSIALR